1 MNDLDKGDVLKRLVN
16 LAGGEAVGA
25 GFAEVTPAHLLI
37 ALSRLSE
44 DESGDGG
51 GKHAQQ
57 LRQEFEA
64 LGIEPRRFRRR
75 IRALL
80 PKPGDALAPKSPR
93 RSESTKAVLL
103 LAEALTTSEEERS
116 AHLLRAIFLFLAD
129 FATKADGGP
138 RIPGRAADEVP
149 YEL

>member
-1 MNDLDKGDVLKRLVN
+1 LNKSDVLKRLVN
-16 LAGGEAVGA
+16 VAGGEAVAA
-25 GFAEVTPAHLLI
+25 GFSEVTPAHLLI

-51 GKHAQQ
+51 GEHAQQ

-80 PKPGDALAPKSPR
+80 PKPGDTPAPKSPR

-103 LAEALTTSEEERS
+103 LAEALASSEEESS
-116 AHLLRAIFLFLAD
+116 AHLLRALFLFLAD
-129 FATKADGGP
+129 FATQAGGGP
-138 RIPGRAADEVP
+138 GLAGRAADEVP